1 MQKTITIPV
10 KELNV
15 LRKTFNDALL
25 IINSLGSEQRGVASE
40 GRLSS
45 SKPRETKQQ
54 GINKYKKLIETGERV
69 KKPDYLKSKSH

>member
-1 MQKTITIPV
+1 MQKTITIPI

-15 LRKTFNDALL
+15 LRKTFNEALL
-25 IINSLGSEQRGVASE
+25 IINSLGGEQRGVASE
-40 GRLSS
+40 RRLSS

-69 KKPDYLKSKSH
+69 KKPEYLKK